1 LSSNL
6 VIVESPAKAKTIK
19 KYLGKDFEVLASYGH
34 VRDLVPKEGA
44 VDPKRH
50 FHMNYQVV
58 ERNQKHVDAIARA
71 LKKAKALF
79 LATDPDREGEA
90 ISWHLHELLKAQGA
104 LKGKEVQRVVFY
116 EITKNAVREA
126 MEHPRGLSVDLINAQ
141 QARRALDF
149 LVGFNLSPLLWKKV
163 RPGLSA
169 GRVQSPALRM
179 ICEREDEIAAF
190 KPQEYWTIDA
200 ELEHLEQKFPAKL
213 VEYQGGKVEQFS
225 FTDESAARSAVST
238 LTEAARSTLTRAP
251 PSTLTGAEHGWLTV
265 LSVDRKQRRRNPAPP
280 FTTSTLQQE
289 ASRKL
294 GFSAQKTMRVAQQ
307 LYEGV
312 DIGEGA
318 VGLIS
323 YMRTDSLNLAQEA
336 VAQIREVIVK
346 LYGPEALAEDVRVYR
361 TKSANAQEAHEAIR
375 PTDLSIVPA
384 PIEKLIEA
392 DQFRLYSLIW
402 KRTMACQMAPAV
414 YDTVAVELLAG
425 TDGAQRTVLRANGS
439 TLIKPGYISVYQE
452 GTDDAVQDD
461 SDHVLPPMT
470 EGDRVK
476 LLEVVPSQHFTE
488 PPPRFTE
495 ASLVKALEEYGIG
508 RPSTYASIISTL
520 RDRQYVEIESRRFT
534 ATDIGK
540 IVSRFLTLY
549 FTIYVDYDFTAKMES
564 ALDAVANGEQ
574 EWVPLLDRFWKP
586 FIKLVQHT
594 ETSVSR
600 EEVAMARDLGT
611 DPQSGKP
618 MTVRMGRF
626 GPFVQIGTKDDEEKP
641 RFAGLRPGQKMD
653 TITREE
659 ALFLFQLPRKLGST
673 SEGEEI
679 VANTGR
685 FGPYVKY
692 GAKYVS
698 LKTDD
703 PYTVTLE
710 RALEVIREKQIADA
724 NRLISDFPAGGI
736 QVLNGRYGPY
746 VTDRQRNAKIPKDR
760 DPKSLTLEEC
770 QTLLAAA
777 PARTFGRWGRKSG
790 QGKNSQGKA
799 PQGKTTQGKTTKG
812 GAAKG
817 ARGKKPPG
825 EAALADAAA
834 GVTAPASGM
843 DARAARAAPAPHAK
857 ASAPRA
863 RARKPGTPADNA
875 RADAPPPARL
885 AAKAS
890 KAAAKKR
897 APAEPRTR
905 LQSRAAARPQGLKRK
920 KA

>member
-1 LSSNL
+1 MSNNL

-44 VDPKRH
+44 VDPKH
-50 FHMNYQVV
+50 DFAMKYQVV

-71 LKKAKALF
+71 LKKAKALY

-126 MEHPRGLSVDLINAQ
+126 MEHPRELSVDLVNAQ

-190 KPQEYWTIDA
+190 KAREYWTIDA
-200 ELEHLEQKFPAKL
+200 ELMHAAQKFPAKL
-213 VEYQGGKVEQFS
+213 VEYRGVKVEQFS
-225 FTDESAARSAVST
+225 FTGEAAAREAVGVLET
-238 LTEAARSTLTRAP
+238 AARGRLS
-251 PSTLTGAEHGWLTV
+251 V
-265 LSVDRKQRRRNPAPP
+265 LSVERKQRRRNPAPP

-312 DIGEGA
+312 DIGDGA
-318 VGLIS
+318 VGLIT

-336 VAQIREVIVK
+336 VAQIRGLIVE
-346 LYGPEALAEDVRVYR
+346 LYGQAGLAEEVRAYK

-375 PTDLSIVPA
+375 PTDARIIPA
-384 PIEKLIEA
+384 DIERKMEP

-414 YDTVAVELLAG
+414 FDTVAVDLLAG
-425 TDGAQRTVLRANGS
+425 EPQRAASADGAERNVLRANGS
-439 TLIKPGYISVYQE
+439 TLVKPGYISVYQE
-452 GTDDAVQDD
+452 GMDDAVQDD
-461 SDHVLPPMT
+461 SDHVLPPMR
-470 EGDRVK
+470 EGDRVQ
-476 LLEVVPSQHFTE
+476 LVEVVPSQHFTE

-520 RDRQYVEIESRRFT
+520 RDREYAEIENRRFT

-564 ALDAVANGEQ
+564 ALDSIAGGEE

-586 FIKLVQHT
+586 FIKLVKHT
-594 ETSVSR
+594 EASVSR
-600 EEVAMARDLGT
+600 EEVAMARDLGA
-611 DPQSGKP
+611 DPVSGKP
-618 MTVRMGRF
+618 MSVRMGRF

-653 TITREE
+653 TITHAE
-659 ALFLFQLPRKLGST
+659 ALFLFQLPRKLGAT
-673 SEGEEI
+673 PQGEEI

-710 RALEVIREKQIADA
+710 RALEVIREKEIADA
-724 NRLISDFPAGGI
+724 NRLILDFPDAGI

-746 VTDRQRNAKIPKDR
+746 ITDKKRNAKIPKDR
-760 DPKSLTLEEC
+760 DPKTLALEEC
-770 QTLLAAA
+770 RTMLAAA
-777 PARTFGRWGRKSG
+777 PERTFGRWGRKAKVAAKG
-790 QGKNSQGKA
+790 QETAAAGGD
-799 PQGKTTQGKTTKG
+799 
-812 GAAKG
+812 GAAKATG
-817 ARGKKPPG
+817 KRGGSK
-825 EAALADAAA
+825 ALAQPPKSPPTAKAPPAAKSSSSA
-834 GVTAPASGM
+834 RAPA
-843 DARAARAAPAPHAK
+843 DTAAARAV
-857 ASAPRA
+857 
-863 RARKPGTPADNA
+863 T
-875 RADAPPPARL
+875 RL
-885 AAKAS
+885 AAKGS

-897 APAEPRTR
+897 APAEPPAKPKTKA
-905 LQSRAAARPQGLKRK
+905 SSSKRK
-920 KA
+920 ST